1 MFRLH
6 PPDSSERGDRV
17 GAAAM
22 DSIWETLSGPQVGSE
37 AHLPQRLAGQR
48 EDCVGAKRRDRA

>member
-6 PPDSSERGDRV
+6 PPDSSERCDRA

-22 DSIWETLSGPQVGSE
+22 DSIWETLSGPRVGSE

-48 EDCVGAKRRDRA
+48 EDCLGANRRDSA